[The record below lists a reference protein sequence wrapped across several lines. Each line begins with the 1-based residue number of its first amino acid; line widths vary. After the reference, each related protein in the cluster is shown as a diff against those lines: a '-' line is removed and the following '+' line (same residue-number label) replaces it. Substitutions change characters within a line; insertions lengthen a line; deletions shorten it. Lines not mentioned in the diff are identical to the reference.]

1 MSKETVEK
9 FYNMLK
15 SNAGEADAFE
25 RTIVAADPKTKEEA
39 AVAVIAFAKERGFE
53 FTYDDLKAFANAS
66 VAEMTPEE
74 LDKLFG
80 ATSGSIPPTSTIP
93 WRERTR
99 ADSAALPAAAP
110 AEAGKTLRARER
122 RNSRSRLKN
131 F

>member
-15 SNAGEADAFE
+15 SDAGEAEAFE
-25 RTIVAADPKTKEEA
+25 RAVVAADPKTKEEA

-80 ATSGSIPPTSTIP
+80 GDIGFNPADLYNPMEGKNKGGFGGTSSGGASGS
-93 WRERTR
+93 W
-99 ADSAALPAAAP
+99 
-110 AEAGKTLRARER
+110 
-122 RNSRSRLKN
+122 
-131 F
+131 